1 MKCLI
6 FCGGFGTRM
15 NNGLPGMLKPL
26 TILSGKE
33 ILRHIIG
40 IYEHYGVREFVLLG
54 GYRIKD
60 LCDFADAINGL
71 SITVLDTGEATPTGG
86 RLLQAEKLINKNED
100 FLLTYGDSL
109 TNFNLHDALVAKNK
123 LSSDMLI
130 SVYSKK
136 LEYGILDLDKN
147 SLLEKIYE
155 KTYTVKINAGFY
167 VLNSNIFK
175 YINSLEESFELDV
188 LPRLL
193 NNKTH
198 KMATYE
204 VSFWHPMDT
213 PNDRESL
220 ENILLQNPKILLG
233 IKNI

>member
-1 MKCLI
+1 MKCII

-15 NNGLPGMLKPL
+15 NNGQPGMLKPL

-40 IYEHYGVREFVLLG
+40 IYEHYGVREFILLG

-60 LCDFADAINGL
+60 LYDFADAIDGL
-71 SITVLDTGEATPTGG
+71 SIIVLDTGEATPTGG

-109 TNFNLHDALVAKNK
+109 TNFNLHDALDIKNK

-136 LEYGILDLDKN
+136 LEYGILDLDKD
-147 SLLEKIYE
+147 SLVEKIYE

-167 VLNSNIFK
+167 VLNSNIFQ
-175 YINSLEESFELDV
+175 YIKSLDESFELDV

-198 KMATYE
+198 KMAAYE

-213 PNDRESL
+213 PSDRESL
-220 ENILLQNPKILLG
+220 ENILLQNPKMLFR
-233 IKNI
+233 N